1 MNALSDKQLPG
12 SGPDVT
18 TETPVCQ
25 TKKMPCCYWTDDG
38 CMIDVCWM
46 DGNSSGPETE
56 KE

>member
-25 TKKMPCCYWTDDG
+25 TKKMPCCYWMDDG

-46 DGNSSGPETE
+46 DGNSSDHVGEN
-56 KE
+56 